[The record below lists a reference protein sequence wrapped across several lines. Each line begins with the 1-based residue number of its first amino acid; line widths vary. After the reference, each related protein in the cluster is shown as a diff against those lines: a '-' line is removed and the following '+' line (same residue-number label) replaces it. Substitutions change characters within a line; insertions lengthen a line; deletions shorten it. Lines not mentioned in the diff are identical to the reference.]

1 MIYRDSFKL
10 LMKRIKLLFFSLL
23 LSFNISAFDEFL
35 VSDIRIIGLQRVST
49 GSIFNVIPISV
60 GDKID
65 IRKSNDIVKSLFSTE
80 QFDDI
85 QIGKD
90 SNTLIITV
98 VERPSISA
106 IELSGNKAL
115 KTEQLLESLDGVGIK
130 EGEVY
135 KRSTLEKVKS
145 ELIRSYASNGRY
157 GAGVE
162 INEIIKPRNRIEIN
176 IEVDEGNS
184 AKIEKIIIIGNEIYS
199 DEDLLDSFEL
209 SEGSFFSFLSSDNQY
224 SREKLI
230 GDIETLESFYRDR
243 GYLKFSIESSQISLS
258 RDKKSI
264 FITYNVNEGKKYTI
278 NNVNVVGEIPFD
290 EQLYLEIIDSLKDET
305 YSQAQITNIEE
316 FFLNVLGNRGYAFA
330 EVSGGTEVIEDS
342 NKVDLTFS
350 IAPGNKTYTRKI
362 LFTGNNITQDH
373 VLRREMRQFEGAWS
387 SDNSIEAGK
396 VRLERLGFFKEVNV
410 ETIPVAGSEDQID
423 IIYSV
428 EEETTGSVGGNI
440 GYSDFGLMLGFN
452 LQEKNFF
459 GTGNTVGI
467 GINKNIYSEV
477 YNLSFMDPYATKD
490 GVSLGYNIYFRETDY
505 GEFNVANY
513 LTNSNGFGA
522 QFGYPTSDITRL
534 GFNLT
539 YDKTDIDVGTLP
551 AREIY
556 DFVSKEGNVF
566 ETVTAQFSW
575 QRVTLNRGLF
585 PTAGSSTVVS
595 LSSTIPGSDLSYYRT
610 NIRQRY
616 YRPLSQNFVFGFQ
629 GEIGYLDAYGDTE
642 ETPFFQNFYAGG
654 PRSLRGFESNT
665 LGPRSTDAPCYE
677 FNYEEETCPNL
688 LDIDGDGE
696 LDSPYINPYA
706 NSTSR
711 YRDRPI
717 GGNIKVEGSIQLIF
731 KLPFIEDQRSLR
743 SALFF
748 DFGNVFSNNCKEY
761 QINCAEPSV
770 EDLRYSYGVGVTWIT
785 GFGPLSLAIAK
796 PTNAGPRE
804 RTEEFQ
810 FTVGNVF

>member
-1 MIYRDSFKL
+1 MKNLKIIFLSF
-10 LMKRIKLLFFSLL
+10 L
-23 LSFNISAFDEFL
+23 LSLNLNAFDEFL

-60 GDKID
+60 GDRID
-65 IRKSNDIVKSLFSTE
+65 IRKSNDIVRSLFSTE

-90 SNTLIITV
+90 GNTLIITV
-98 VERPSISA
+98 VERPSISL
-106 IELSGNKAL
+106 IEISGNKAL
-115 KTEQLLESLDGVGIK
+115 KTEQLLESLDSVGIK

-145 ELIRSYASNGRY
+145 ELVRSYASNGRY
-157 GAGVE
+157 GADVE
-162 INEIIKPRNRIEIN
+162 INEILKPRNRLEIN

-184 AKIEKIIIIGNEIYS
+184 AKIKKISIIGNETFTD
-199 DEDLLDSFEL
+199 DELLDSFEL
-209 SEGSFFSFLSSDNQY
+209 SEGSFFSFLSSNNQY
-224 SREKLI
+224 SREKLV
-230 GDIETLESFYRDR
+230 GDLETLESYYRDR

-264 FITYNVNEGKKYTI
+264 FITYNVNEGEKYTI
-278 NNVNVVGEIPFD
+278 NDVDVIGEIPFEED
-290 EQLYLEIIDSLKDET
+290 VYIEIVNSLNDQT
-305 YSQAQITNIEE
+305 YSQAQITSIEE
-316 FFLNVLGNRGYAFA
+316 FFVNVLGNRGYAFA
-330 EVSGGTEVIEDS
+330 EVKGDTEITDDS
-342 NKVDLTFS
+342 NEVKLIFTV
-350 IAPGNKTYTRKI
+350 IPGNKTYTRKI
-362 LFTGNNITQDH
+362 LFTGNDVTQDH
-373 VLRREMRQFEGAWS
+373 VLRREMRQFEGAWT

-396 VRLERLGFFKEVNV
+396 VRLERLGYFKEVNV
-410 ETIPVAGSEDQID
+410 ETIPVVGTEDQID
-423 IIYSV
+423 IVYSV
-428 EEETTGSVGGNI
+428 DEETTGSVGGNI

-452 LQEKNFF
+452 LQEQNFL

-467 GINKNIYSEV
+467 GINKNIYSEM
-477 YNLSFMDPYATKD
+477 YNLSFMNPYATKD
-490 GVSLGYNIYFRETDY
+490 GVSLGYNVYFRETDY

-534 GFNLT
+534 GFNVT

-551 AREIY
+551 ALEIY
-556 DFVSKEGNVF
+556 DFVSAEGNIF
-566 ETVTAQFSW
+566 ETLSVQFSW

-585 PTAGSSTVVS
+585 PTAGSSTVIS
-595 LSSTIPGSDLSYYRT
+595 LSTTVPGSDLSYYRSS
-610 NIRQRY
+610 IRQRY
-616 YRPLSQNFVFGFQ
+616 YRPLSSNFVFGFS
-629 GEIGYLDAYGDTE
+629 GELGYLDAYGETE

-677 FNYEEETCPNL
+677 FNYEEKTCPNL
-688 LDIDGDGE
+688 IDTDGDGE

-717 GGNIKVEGSIQLIF
+717 GGNIKVEGSMQLIF

-743 SALFF
+743 SAFFF
-748 DFGNVFSNNCKEY
+748 DFGNVFSDNCKDY
-761 QINCAEPSV
+761 QINCYKPAL

-785 GFGPLSLAIAK
+785 GFGPLSLAISK
-796 PTNAGPRE
+796 PSNAGPQE

>member
-1 MIYRDSFKL
+1 MKFKTIFL
-10 LMKRIKLLFFSLL
+10 TAF
-23 LSFNISAFDEFL
+23 LSFNLLSFDEFL
-35 VSDIRIIGLQRVST
+35 VSDIRIVGLQRVST

-60 GDKID
+60 GDRID
-65 IRKSNDIVKSLFSTE
+65 LRKSTDIVRSLFSTE

-85 QIGKD
+85 QVSKEG
-90 SNTLIITV
+90 NTLIISV
-98 VERPSISA
+98 IERPSISA
-106 IELSGNKAL
+106 IDISGNKAL

-145 ELIRSYASNGRY
+145 ELVRSYASNGRY

-162 INEIIKPRNRIEIN
+162 IEEITKPRNRIDIN
-176 IEVDEGNS
+176 IIVDEGNS
-184 AKIEKIIIIGNEIYS
+184 AKIKKINIIGNEIFT
-199 DEDLLDSFEL
+199 DEELLDSFEL
-209 SEGSFFSFLSSDNQY
+209 SEGSFFSFLSNNNQY
-224 SREKLI
+224 SREKLV
-230 GDIETLESFYRDR
+230 GDIETLESYYRDR

-264 FITYNVNEGKKYTI
+264 FITFNVNEGKKYTI
-278 NNVNVVGEIPFD
+278 NNVNIIGEIPF
-290 EQLYLEIIDSLKDET
+290 EENIYINILENLKKET
-305 YSQAQITNIEE
+305 YSQAQITSIEE
-316 FFLNVLGNRGYAFA
+316 FFVDVLGNRGYAFA
-330 EVSGGTEVIEDS
+330 EVKGDTETIDDS
-342 NKVDLTFS
+342 NQVDLTFAV
-350 IAPGNKTYTRKI
+350 IPGKKTYTRKI
-362 LFTGNNITQDH
+362 LFTGNHVTQDE

-387 SDNSIEAGK
+387 SNNSIEAGK
-396 VRLERLGFFKEVNV
+396 VRLERLGYFKEVNV
-410 ETIPVAGSEDQID
+410 ETLPVVGTEDQID
-423 IIYSV
+423 IVYSV
-428 EEETTGSVGGNI
+428 EEETTGSVGGNL

-452 LQEKNFF
+452 LQEQNFL
-459 GTGNTVGI
+459 GSGNTVGI
-467 GINKNIYSEV
+467 GINKNMYSES
-477 YNLSFMDPYATKD
+477 YNISFVDPYATED

-513 LTNSNGFGA
+513 LTNSNGLGA
-522 QFGYPTSDITRL
+522 QFGYPISDITRL
-534 GFNLT
+534 GFSLT

-556 DFVSKEGNVF
+556 DFVAAEGNLF
-566 ETVTAQFSW
+566 ETLSAQASW

-585 PTAGSSTVVS
+585 PTSGSSTVLS
-595 LSSTIPGSDLSYYRT
+595 LSATIPGSDLNYYRA

-616 YRPLSQNFVFGFQ
+616 YRPLSNNFVFGFQ
-629 GEIGYLDAYGDTE
+629 GELGYLNAYGDTE

-688 LDIDGDGE
+688 IDTDGDGV

-706 NSTSR
+706 NTTSR

-717 GGNIKVEGSIQLIF
+717 GGNIKIEGSLQLIF
-731 KLPFIEDQRSLR
+731 KLPIIEDQRSIR
-743 SALFF
+743 SAFF
-748 DFGNVFSNNCKEY
+748 LDFGNVFSDNCRDY
-761 QINCAEPSV
+761 QINCYKPSV
-770 EDLRYSYGVGVTWIT
+770 DDLRYSYGVGVTWIT

-796 PTNAGPRE
+796 PSNAGPQE

>member
-1 MIYRDSFKL
+1 MKKL
-10 LMKRIKLLFFSLL
+10 KLIFLSLL
-23 LSFNISAFDEFL
+23 ISFNLAAFDEFL

-49 GSIFNVIPISV
+49 GSIFNVIPVSV
-60 GDKID
+60 GDRID
-65 IRKSNDIVKSLFSTE
+65 IRKSNDIVRSLFSTE

-85 QIGKD
+85 QIAKD
-90 SNTLIITV
+90 GNTLIITV

-106 IELSGNKAL
+106 IEISGNKAL

-145 ELIRSYASNGRY
+145 ELVRSYASNGRY

-162 INEIIKPRNRIEIN
+162 IEELIKPRNRIEIN
-176 IEVDEGNS
+176 IEVDEGES
-184 AKIEKIIIIGNEIYS
+184 AKIKKIIIIGNETYTD
-199 DEDLLDSFEL
+199 DELLDSFEL
-209 SEGSFFSFLSSDNQY
+209 SEGSFFSFLSSNNQY
-224 SREKLI
+224 SREKLV
-230 GDIETLESFYRDR
+230 GDIETLESYYRDR
-243 GYLKFSIESSQISLS
+243 GFLKFSIESSQISLS

-264 FITYNVNEGKKYTI
+264 FITYNINEGQKYTI
-278 NNVNVVGEIPFD
+278 NDANVIGEIPFD
-290 EQLYLEIIDSLKDET
+290 EEIYIDIINNLKDQT
-305 YSQAQITNIEE
+305 YSQAQITGIED
-316 FFLNVLGNRGYAFA
+316 FFVNVLGNRGYAFA
-330 EVSGGTEVIEDS
+330 EVSGDAEVINDTNEV
-342 NKVDLTFS
+342 KLTFS
-350 IAPGNKTYTRKI
+350 VVPGNKTYTRKI

-373 VLRREMRQFEGAWS
+373 VLRREMRQFEGAWT

-396 VRLERLGFFKEVNV
+396 VRLERLGYFKEVNV
-410 ETIPVAGSEDQID
+410 ETVPVVGTEDQID

-452 LQEKNFF
+452 LQEQNFL
-459 GTGNTVGI
+459 GSGNAVGI
-467 GINKNIYSEV
+467 GINKNIYSEM
-477 YNLSFMDPYATKD
+477 YNLSFSDPYATKD
-490 GVSLGYNIYFRETDY
+490 GVSLGYNLYFRETDY
-505 GEFNVANY
+505 GEFNIANY
-513 LTNSNGFGA
+513 LTNSNGIGA

-534 GFNLT
+534 GFNIT
-539 YDKTDIDVGTLP
+539 YDKTDIDIGTLP

-556 DFVSKEGNVF
+556 DFVAAEGNIF
-566 ETVTAQFSW
+566 ETISTQFSW
-575 QRVTLNRGLF
+575 QRITLNRGLF
-585 PTAGSSTVVS
+585 PTAGSSTVLS
-595 LSSTIPGSDLSYYRT
+595 LSTTIPGSDINYYRASV
-610 NIRQRY
+610 RQRY
-616 YRPLSQNFVFGFQ
+616 YRPLSSNFVFGFQ
-629 GEIGYLDAYGDTE
+629 GELGYLDVYGDTK

-677 FNYEEETCPNL
+677 FNYAEGTCPNL
-688 LDIDGDGE
+688 IDTDGDGE
-696 LDSPYINPYA
+696 LDSPYLNPYA

-717 GGNIKVEGSIQLIF
+717 GGNIKIEGSLQLIF

-743 SALFF
+743 SAFF
-748 DFGNVFSNNCKEY
+748 VDFGNVFSDNCKDY
-761 QINCAEPSV
+761 QTNCYKPTV
-770 EDLRYSYGVGVTWIT
+770 EELRYSYGVGVTWIT

-796 PTNAGPRE
+796 PTNAGPQE

>member
-1 MIYRDSFKL
+1 MKNLKIIFLSF
-10 LMKRIKLLFFSLL
+10 L
-23 LSFNISAFDEFL
+23 LSLNLNAFDEFL

-60 GDKID
+60 GDRID
-65 IRKSNDIVKSLFSTE
+65 ARKSNDIVRSLFSTE

-90 SNTLIITV
+90 GNTLIITV

-106 IELSGNKAL
+106 IEISGNKAL

-145 ELIRSYASNGRY
+145 ELVRSYASNGRY
-157 GAGVE
+157 GADVGIEE
-162 INEIIKPRNRIEIN
+162 IKKPRNRLEIN
-176 IEVDEGNS
+176 IEVDEGKS
-184 AKIEKIIIIGNEIYS
+184 AKIKKITIIGNETYT
-199 DEDLLDSFEL
+199 DEELLEGFEL
-209 SEGSFFSFLSSDNQY
+209 SEGSFFSFLSSNDQY

-230 GDIETLESFYRDR
+230 GDIETLESYYRDR
-243 GYLKFSIESSQISLS
+243 GFLKFSIESSQISLS

-264 FITYNVNEGKKYTI
+264 FITYNINEGEKY
-278 NNVNVVGEIPFD
+278 
-290 EQLYLEIIDSLKDET
+290 IIDDVDVIGDVPFEEEIYLDIINSLKEQT
-305 YSQAQITNIEE
+305 YSQAQITSIEE
-316 FFLNVLGNRGYAFA
+316 FFVNVLGNRGYAFA
-330 EVSGGTEVIEDS
+330 EVSGDTEIIDDS
-342 NKVDLTFS
+342 NEIKLTFTVV
-350 IAPGNKTYTRKI
+350 PGKKTYTRKI
-362 LFTGNNITQDH
+362 LFTGNNVTQDH
-373 VLRREMRQFEGAWS
+373 VMRREMRQFEGAWS

-396 VRLERLGFFKEVNV
+396 VRLERLGYFKEVNV
-410 ETIPVAGSEDQID
+410 ETIPVVGTDDQID
-423 IIYSV
+423 IVYSV

-452 LQEKNFF
+452 LQEQNFF

-467 GINKNIYSEV
+467 GINKNIYSEM
-477 YNLSFMDPYATKD
+477 YNLSFMNPYATKD

-556 DFVSKEGNVF
+556 DFVSAEGNVF
-566 ETVTAQFSW
+566 ETLSAQFSW

-585 PTAGSSTVVS
+585 PTAGASTVFS
-595 LSSTIPGSDLSYYRT
+595 LSTTIPGSDLSYYRASV
-610 NIRQRY
+610 RQRY
-616 YRPLSQNFVFGFQ
+616 YRPLSSNFVFGFN
-629 GEIGYLDAYGDTE
+629 GELGYLDAYGDTK

-688 LDIDGDGE
+688 LDTDGDGE
-696 LDSPYINPYA
+696 ADTPYINPYA

-717 GGNIKVEGSIQLIF
+717 GGNIKVEGSLQLIF
-731 KLPFIEDQRSLR
+731 KLPFVEDQRSLR
-743 SALFF
+743 SAFFF
-748 DFGNVFSNNCKEY
+748 DFGNVFSDNCKDY
-761 QINCAEPSV
+761 QINCAKPAL

-796 PTNAGPRE
+796 PTNAGPQE

>member
-1 MIYRDSFKL
+1 MKFKTIFL
-10 LMKRIKLLFFSLL
+10 TAL
-23 LSFNISAFDEFL
+23 LSFNLLSFDEFL
-35 VSDIRIIGLQRVST
+35 VSDIRIVGLQRVST

-60 GDKID
+60 GDRID
-65 IRKSNDIVKSLFSTE
+65 LRKSTDIVRSLFSTE

-85 QIGKD
+85 QVSKEG
-90 SNTLIITV
+90 NTLIISV
-98 VERPSISA
+98 IERPSISA
-106 IELSGNKAL
+106 IDISGNKAL

-145 ELIRSYASNGRY
+145 ELVRSYASNGRY

-162 INEIIKPRNRIEIN
+162 IEEITKPRNRIDIN
-176 IEVDEGNS
+176 IIVDEGNS
-184 AKIEKIIIIGNEIYS
+184 AKIKKINIIGNEIFT
-199 DEDLLDSFEL
+199 DEELLDSFEL
-209 SEGSFFSFLSSDNQY
+209 SEGSFFSFLSNNNQY
-224 SREKLI
+224 SREKLV
-230 GDIETLESFYRDR
+230 GDIETLESYYRDR

-264 FITYNVNEGKKYTI
+264 FITFNVNEGKKYTI
-278 NNVNVVGEIPFD
+278 NNVNIIGEIPF
-290 EQLYLEIIDSLKDET
+290 EENIYINILENLKKET
-305 YSQAQITNIEE
+305 YSQAQITSIEE
-316 FFLNVLGNRGYAFA
+316 FFVDVLGNRGYAFA
-330 EVSGGTEVIEDS
+330 EVKGDTETIDDS
-342 NKVDLTFS
+342 NQVDLTFAV
-350 IAPGNKTYTRKI
+350 IPGKKTYTRKI
-362 LFTGNNITQDH
+362 LFTGNHVTQDE

-387 SDNSIEAGK
+387 SNNSIEAGK
-396 VRLERLGFFKEVNV
+396 VRLERLGYFKEVNV
-410 ETIPVAGSEDQID
+410 ETLPVVGTEDQID
-423 IIYSV
+423 IVYSV
-428 EEETTGSVGGNI
+428 EEETTGSVGGNL

-452 LQEKNFF
+452 LQEQNFL
-459 GTGNTVGI
+459 GSGNTVGI
-467 GINKNIYSEV
+467 GINKNIYSES
-477 YNLSFMDPYATKD
+477 YNISFVDPYATED

-513 LTNSNGFGA
+513 LTNSNGLGA
-522 QFGYPTSDITRL
+522 QFGYPISDITRL
-534 GFNLT
+534 GFSLT
-539 YDKTDIDVGTLP
+539 YDKTDIDIGTLP

-556 DFVSKEGNVF
+556 DFVAAEGNLF
-566 ETVTAQFSW
+566 ETLSAQASW

-585 PTAGSSTVVS
+585 PTSGSSTVLS
-595 LSSTIPGSDLSYYRT
+595 LSATIPGSDLNYYRA

-616 YRPLSQNFVFGFQ
+616 YRPLSSNFVFGFQ
-629 GEIGYLDAYGDTE
+629 GELGYLNAYGDTE

-688 LDIDGDGE
+688 IDTDGDGV

-706 NSTSR
+706 NTTSR

-717 GGNIKVEGSIQLIF
+717 GGNIKIEGSLQLIF
-731 KLPFIEDQRSLR
+731 KLPIIEDQRSIR
-743 SALFF
+743 SAFF
-748 DFGNVFSNNCKEY
+748 LDFGNVFSDNCRDY
-761 QINCAEPSV
+761 QINCYKPSV
-770 EDLRYSYGVGVTWIT
+770 DDLRYSYGVGVTWIT

-796 PTNAGPRE
+796 PSNAGPQE

>member
-1 MIYRDSFKL
+1 
-10 LMKRIKLLFFSLL
+10 MKSKTIFLTAL
-23 LSFNISAFDEFL
+23 LSLNLLAFDEFL
-35 VSDIRIIGLQRVST
+35 VSDIRIVGLQRVST

-60 GDKID
+60 GDRID
-65 IRKSNDIVKSLFSTE
+65 LRKSTDIVRSLFSTE

-85 QIGKD
+85 QVSKEG
-90 SNTLIITV
+90 NTLIISV
-98 VERPSISA
+98 IERPSISA
-106 IELSGNKAL
+106 IDISGNKAL

-145 ELIRSYASNGRY
+145 ELVRSYASNGRY

-162 INEIIKPRNRIEIN
+162 IEEITKPRNRIDIN
-176 IEVDEGNS
+176 IIVDEGNS
-184 AKIEKIIIIGNEIYS
+184 AKIKKINIIGNEIFT
-199 DEDLLDSFEL
+199 DEELLDSFEL
-209 SEGSFFSFLSSDNQY
+209 SEGSFFSFLSNNNQY
-224 SREKLI
+224 SREKLV
-230 GDIETLESFYRDR
+230 GDIETLESYYRDR

-264 FITYNVNEGKKYTI
+264 FITFNVNEGKKYTI
-278 NNVNVVGEIPFD
+278 NNVNIIGEIPF
-290 EQLYLEIIDSLKDET
+290 EENIYINILENLKKET
-305 YSQAQITNIEE
+305 YSQAQITSIEE
-316 FFLNVLGNRGYAFA
+316 FFVDVLGNRGYAFA
-330 EVSGGTEVIEDS
+330 EVKGDTETIDDS
-342 NKVDLTFS
+342 NQVDLTFAV
-350 IAPGNKTYTRKI
+350 IPGKKTYTRKI
-362 LFTGNNITQDH
+362 LFTGNHVTQDE

-387 SDNSIEAGK
+387 SNNSIEAGK
-396 VRLERLGFFKEVNV
+396 VRLERLGYFKEVNV
-410 ETIPVAGSEDQID
+410 ETLPVVGTEDQID
-423 IIYSV
+423 IVYSV
-428 EEETTGSVGGNI
+428 EEETTGSVGGNL

-452 LQEKNFF
+452 LQEQNFL
-459 GTGNTVGI
+459 GSGNTVGI
-467 GINKNIYSEV
+467 GINKNIYSES
-477 YNLSFMDPYATKD
+477 YNISFVDPYATED

-513 LTNSNGFGA
+513 LTNSNGLGA
-522 QFGYPTSDITRL
+522 QFGYPISDITRL
-534 GFNLT
+534 GFSLT
-539 YDKTDIDVGTLP
+539 YDKTDIDIGTLP

-556 DFVSKEGNVF
+556 DFVAAEGNLF
-566 ETVTAQFSW
+566 ETLSAQASW

-585 PTAGSSTVVS
+585 PTSGSSTVLS
-595 LSSTIPGSDLSYYRT
+595 LSATIPGSDLNYYRA

-616 YRPLSQNFVFGFQ
+616 YRPLSNNFVFGFQ
-629 GEIGYLDAYGDTE
+629 GELGYLNAYGDTE

-688 LDIDGDGE
+688 IDTDGDGV

-706 NSTSR
+706 NTTSR

-717 GGNIKVEGSIQLIF
+717 GGNIKIEGSLQLIF
-731 KLPFIEDQRSLR
+731 KLPIIEDQRSIR
-743 SALFF
+743 SAFF
-748 DFGNVFSNNCKEY
+748 LDFGNVFSDNCRDY
-761 QINCAEPSV
+761 QINCYKPSV
-770 EDLRYSYGVGVTWIT
+770 DDLRYSYGVGVTWIT

-796 PTNAGPRE
+796 PSNAGPQE

>member
-1 MIYRDSFKL
+1 MKNLKIIFLSF
-10 LMKRIKLLFFSLL
+10 L
-23 LSFNISAFDEFL
+23 LSLNLNAFDEFL

-60 GDKID
+60 GDRID
-65 IRKSNDIVKSLFSTE
+65 TRKSSDIVRSLFSTE
-80 QFDDI
+80 QFDNI
-85 QIGKD
+85 QIGRD
-90 SNTLIITV
+90 GNTLIITV
-98 VERPSISA
+98 LERPSISG
-106 IELSGNKAL
+106 IEISGNKAL

-145 ELIRSYASNGRY
+145 ELVRSYASNGRY

-162 INEIIKPRNRIEIN
+162 INEILKPRNRIEIS
-176 IEVDEGNS
+176 IEVDEGSS
-184 AKIEKIIIIGNEIYS
+184 AKIKKISIIGNEKFT
-199 DEDLLDSFEL
+199 DEELLDSFEL
-209 SEGSFFSFLSSDNQY
+209 SEGSFLSFLSSNNQY
-224 SREKLI
+224 SREKLV
-230 GDIETLESFYRDR
+230 GDLETLESYYRDR

-278 NNVNVVGEIPFD
+278 DAVDVIGEIPF
-290 EQLYLEIIDSLKDET
+290 EKEVYIEIVNSLKNQT
-305 YSQAQITNIEE
+305 YSQAQITSIEE
-316 FFLNVLGNRGYAFA
+316 FFVNVLGNRGYAFA
-330 EVSGGTEVIEDS
+330 EVSGDAEIINDS
-342 NKVDLTFS
+342 NEVKLTFTVV
-350 IAPGNKTYTRKI
+350 PGNKTYTRKI
-362 LFTGNNITQDH
+362 LFTGNHVTQDH
-373 VLRREMRQFEGAWS
+373 VLRREMRQFEGAWT

-396 VRLERLGFFKEVNV
+396 VRLERLGYFKEVNV
-410 ETIPVAGSEDQID
+410 ETVPVVGTEDQVD

-428 EEETTGSVGGNI
+428 DEETTGSVGGNI

-452 LQEKNFF
+452 LQEQNFL

-467 GINKNIYSEV
+467 GINKNIYSEM

-490 GVSLGYNIYFRETDY
+490 GVSLGYNVYFRETDY

-513 LTNSNGFGA
+513 LTNSNGIGA

-556 DFVSKEGNVF
+556 DFVEAEGNIF
-566 ETVTAQFSW
+566 ETLSIQFSW

-585 PTAGSSTVVS
+585 PTAGSSTVLS
-595 LSSTIPGSDLSYYRT
+595 LSTTLPGSDLSYYRT
-610 NIRQRY
+610 SIRQRY
-616 YRPLSQNFVFGFQ
+616 YRPLSSNFVFGFS
-629 GEIGYLDAYGDTE
+629 GELGYLDAYGDTE

-677 FNYEEETCPNL
+677 FNYKEGTCPNL
-688 LDIDGDGE
+688 IDTDGDGE

-706 NSTSR
+706 VSTSR

-717 GGNIKVEGSIQLIF
+717 GGNIKVEGSLQLIF
-731 KLPFIEDQRSLR
+731 KLPLIEDQRSIR
-743 SALFF
+743 SAFFF
-748 DFGNVFSNNCKEY
+748 DFGNVFSDNCKDY
-761 QINCAEPSV
+761 QINCYKPAI

-785 GFGPLSLAIAK
+785 GFGPLSLAISK
-796 PTNAGPRE
+796 PTNAGPQE